1 MRPEYE
7 IINGIKYA
15 IIWRKK
21 GYDKTNKCPF
31 CNTEHIH
38 GSLEGHRI
46 PHCSDVNVRK
56 EGYGIST
63 LDGSFLLQSNGYI
76 IREY

>member
-56 EGYGIST
+56 RISRAKNALSRVMEGDEVERTS
-63 LDGSFLLQSNGYI
+63 
-76 IREY
+76 